1 LRTAQTVRLPRA
13 ALVALQI
20 GAIVVVLAALP
31 FRAFELDRFFVP
43 KELTLHLAA
52 AVAGGLALAAAR
64 DGAWRRWRLADWAL
78 AGFLALGALSAL
90 LAENRWLAA
99 RSLAISVSAAAVFW
113 TARALA
119 RSGRSRPLVLALA
132 TAVTIGAATSLL
144 QAYGMDSDYFSIN
157 RAPGGTFGNRNFVA
171 HIAAIGLP
179 LVVYCALTARRS
191 IGALASAI
199 ALGIVA
205 AALVLSRSRAAWL
218 AIAAGLVPPLLAILR
233 ARSLNAPS
241 LHAARRRL
249 VVLAG
254 AVGVLTALLLPNS
267 LRWKSDSPYMDSVKG
282 VVDYRQGSGAGRL
295 VQYENTLQMALDHP
309 ALGVGPGNWP
319 VWYPR
324 YASRR
329 DPSLGEDGMTSN
341 PWPSSD
347 WAAHLAER
355 GIAATIL
362 LALVLVA
369 AALNAVRALLSA
381 RTADETL
388 LPAAL
393 GSVLVA
399 TLVVGAFDAVLLLAA
414 PALLVWASI
423 GALWPEPPP
432 SRSGSGATG
441 ATRERPRRLA
451 VAFVVI
457 ALLFAARSASQAVAM
472 SFADEGASHASIAR
486 AATADPGSYRLQIWL
501 ARGDE
506 RRGRC
511 KDLRIHA
518 RAALALFPSA
528 AEPRRLL
535 AGCGVTVPRL
545 PKLGG
550 S

>member
-1 LRTAQTVRLPRA
+1 VPRA
-13 ALVALQI
+13 ALVALQV

-52 AVAGGLALAAAR
+52 AIGGGLALAAAR
-64 DGAWRRWRLADWAL
+64 VGSWRRWRLADWAL
-78 AGFLALGALSAL
+78 AGFLVLGAASAL
-90 LAENRWLAA
+90 FAENRWLAV
-99 RSLAISVSAAAVFW
+99 RSLGISVSGAAVFW

-119 RSGRSRPLVLALA
+119 ASGRSRPLLLALA
-132 TAVTIGAATSLL
+132 TAVTLGAATSLL
-144 QAYGMDSDYFSIN
+144 QAYGVDSDYFSIN
-157 RAPGGTFGNRNFVA
+157 RAPGGTFGNRNFIA
-171 HIAAIGLP
+171 HVAAIGLP

-191 IGALASAI
+191 VGALASAI
-199 ALGIVA
+199 ALGVVT

-218 AIAAGLVPPLLAILR
+218 AVGAGLVPPLLAILR
-233 ARSLNAPS
+233 ARALSAPP

-254 AVGVLTALLLPNS
+254 AIGVLAALLLPNT
-267 LRWKSDSPYMDSVKG
+267 LRWKSDSPYIDSVKG

-295 VQYENTLQMALDHP
+295 VQYQNTLQMALDHP
-309 ALGVGPGNWP
+309 LLGVGPGNWP

-355 GIAATIL
+355 GIAAVL
-362 LALVLVA
+362 MLALVLIA
-369 AALNAVRALLSA
+369 AGLNAVRALAAA

-399 TLVVGAFDAVLLLAA
+399 TIVVGAFDAVLLLAA
-414 PALLVWASI
+414 PALLIWASI
-423 GALWPEPPP
+423 GALWPEPPA
-432 SRSGSGATG
+432 SRGGGGSGAT
-441 ATRERPRRLA
+441 REKPRRLA
-451 VAFVVI
+451 LAFVVVT
-457 ALLFAARSASQAVAM
+457 LLFAVRSASQAVAM
-472 SFADEGASHASIAR
+472 AFSDEGATGASIAR
-486 AATADPGSYRLQIWL
+486 AAVVDPGSYRLQIWL
-501 ARGDE
+501 ARGDD

-511 KDLRIHA
+511 KELRAHA
-518 RAALALFPSA
+518 RAALDLFPSA
-528 AEPRRLL
+528 PEPRRLL
-535 AGCGVTVPRL
+535 ARCGVTVPRL
-545 PKLGG
+545 RKLAGN
-550 S
+550 